1 MRFFGIIYLLVF
13 SSMMAQESQIIK
25 SGSSQLHYRVF
36 GKGKPLLIINGGP
49 GMNSEGFSHLAEELS
64 KLGYQ
69 TITYDQRGT
78 GKSTVAQID
87 AQNINMQLMVEDI
100 ENLRQH
106 LQLKTWSI
114 LGHSFGGIL
123 MAHYASL
130 HPNQIDKLI
139 FSNAGGL
146 TMEFTNYLQERIQN
160 NLTQTQRDSLAYYQ
174 NKQNNG
180 DTSELTR
187 KARAKYLAYAYV
199 NHPEHAPVIA
209 QRLLQ
214 LNLPVNNLVIQNLLK
229 IKYDARDKFKKFQR
243 PVLVLQGKNDILKI
257 ETAQEIQKAFPNA
270 QLVLIDH
277 CAHYGWLDAPEVFY
291 PTVQK
296 FLNEKI

>member
-1 MRFFGIIYLLVF
+1 MRFIGIIGLFIF
-13 SSMMAQESQIIK
+13 SSVMAQESHIIK
-25 SGSSQLHYRVF
+25 SGSAQLHYRVF
-36 GKGKPLLIINGGP
+36 GTGKPLLIINGGP
-49 GMNSEGFSHLAEELS
+49 GMNSEGFAHLAVELS
-64 KLGYQ
+64 KFGYQ

-78 GKSTVAQID
+78 GKSTVTQID

-106 LQLKTWSI
+106 LQFKTWSI

-130 HPNQIDKLI
+130 YPNRIDKLI

-180 DTSELTR
+180 DTSEATR
-187 KARAKYLAYAYV
+187 QARAKYLAYAYV
-199 NHPEHAPVIA
+199 NHPEHVPLIA

-214 LNLPVNNLVIQNLLK
+214 LNLPVNNLVIQDLFK
-229 IKYDARDKFKKFQR
+229 IKYDTRDKFKKFQR

-277 CAHYGWLDAPEVFY
+277 CAHYGWLDAPKVFY